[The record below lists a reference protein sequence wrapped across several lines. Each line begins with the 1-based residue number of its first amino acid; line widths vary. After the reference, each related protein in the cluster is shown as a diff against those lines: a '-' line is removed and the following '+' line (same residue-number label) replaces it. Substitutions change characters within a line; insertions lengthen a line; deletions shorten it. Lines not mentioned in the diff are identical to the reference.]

1 MNTILYEIWEIGQS
15 ISMKSLCDYVDG
27 KWYDSFKWKAQRW
40 SLNLDLEQKKKV
52 AERVDSKIRWLIKIK
67 LLLDKEIQ
75 WKC

>member
-1 MNTILYEIWEIGQS
+1 MNTILYEIWEIWQS
-15 ISMKSLCDYVDG
+15 ISMKSLCDYVDW

-75 WKC
+75 W